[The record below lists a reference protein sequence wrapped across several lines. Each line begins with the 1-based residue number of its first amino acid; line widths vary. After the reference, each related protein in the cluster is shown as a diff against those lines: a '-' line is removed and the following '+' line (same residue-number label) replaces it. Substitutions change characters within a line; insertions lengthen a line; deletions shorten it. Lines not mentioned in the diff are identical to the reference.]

1 MIVVPGKSLRV
12 VSPDDKPA
20 KKLSITEAAEAGEL
34 RALLVGMQSRVATA
48 VQNPETP
55 ARDLAALT
63 KRLME
68 IAREIKALD
77 AEDENEAGGG
87 EAHGRVDTSFDASAV

>member
-1 MIVVPGKSLRV
+1 MASSLRV
-12 VSPDDKPA
+12 VAAGEQPVVKMT
-20 KKLSITEAAEAGEL
+20 ITEAADAGEL
-34 RALLVGMQSRVATA
+34 RALLVAMRSRVATA

-68 IAREIKALD
+68 IAHEIKALD
-77 AEDENEAGGG
+77 AEDEEAGGG
-87 EAHGRVDTSFDASAV
+87 GAHGSVDTSFDASAV

>member
-1 MIVVPGKSLRV
+1 MPTKPLRV
-12 VSPDDKPA
+12 VEPGEKPA
-20 KKLSITEAAEAGEL
+20 RKLSITEAADAGEL

-77 AEDENEAGGG
+77 AEEDEAGGG